1 MNLNCLKFDT
11 TRQIGFD
18 IFLIKYRVMK
28 ETTTVERDDV
38 AKKTAQL
45 SADERFVLILLILR
59 ENENPSGVSRETMR
73 SMVNI
78 PIQELEDVLTS
89 LESRRLVTMGI
100 GSFELM
106 TVQNGINMRSGV
118 YADDTSI
125 RLAVRL

>member
-1 MNLNCLKFDT
+1 
-11 TRQIGFD
+11 
-18 IFLIKYRVMK
+18 MK